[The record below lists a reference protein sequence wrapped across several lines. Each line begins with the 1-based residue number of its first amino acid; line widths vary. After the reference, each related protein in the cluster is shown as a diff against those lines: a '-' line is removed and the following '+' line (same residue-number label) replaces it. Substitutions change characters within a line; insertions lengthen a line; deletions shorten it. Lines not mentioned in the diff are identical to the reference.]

1 MRNITVA
8 YNEKRISQ
16 EHPNGN
22 YRIKIMDSEKIIL
35 KRNVNAF
42 LIPSGDKVTLQKGEP
57 VSITQALGGSY
68 TLILNGNLFKIDGE
82 DADAIGKKTIQTIVN
97 PSDTQRNDVNEQ
109 QVWEQLKTVYD
120 PEIPINIVDLG
131 LIYDIKLTKLKD
143 GTKVDIKMTL
153 TAPGCG
159 MGPVITAEAK
169 QKVQGIPG
177 IVSVDIELV
186 WEPLWNREMMSEAAL
201 LQLGIL

>member
-1 MRNITVA
+1 
-8 YNEKRISQ
+8 
-16 EHPNGN
+16 
-22 YRIKIMDSEKIIL
+22 MDSERIIL

-82 DADAIGKKTIQTIVN
+82 DADAIGKKSIQTLVN
-97 PSDTQRNDVNEQ
+97 PSDTQNNNVNEQ
-109 QVWEQLKTVYD
+109 QVWDQLKTVYD

-131 LIYDIKLTKLKD
+131 LIYDCKVIKHKN
-143 GTKVDIKMTL
+143 GTKVEIKMTL

-159 MGPVITAEAK
+159 MGPVITDEAK
-169 QKVQGIPG
+169 QKVLGISG
-177 IVSVDIELV
+177 VIDVNIELV

>member
-1 MRNITVA
+1 
-8 YNEKRISQ
+8 
-16 EHPNGN
+16 
-22 YRIKIMDSEKIIL
+22 MDNEKIIL
-35 KRNVNAF
+35 KRDVNAF

-68 TLILNGNLFKIDGE
+68 TLMLNGNLFKIDGE
-82 DADAIGKKTIQTIVN
+82 DADAIGKKSIQTLVN
-97 PSDTQRNDVNEQ
+97 PSDTENNSVNEQ
-109 QVWEQLKTVYD
+109 QVWDQLKSVYD

-131 LIYDIKLTKLKD
+131 LIYDCKLIKHKD
-143 GTKVDIKMTL
+143 GTKVEIKMTL

-159 MGPVITAEAK
+159 MGPVITDEAK
-169 QKVQGIPG
+169 QKVLGISG
-177 IVSVDIELV
+177 VIDVNIELV